1 MKNLKRK
8 YDKVYY
14 TNFIHS
20 EFIKDILLKTKWEN
34 CDINTFSLMYLMGLS
49 NTYYRE
55 IVPKLKEE
63 YIVVLDRYIYTII
76 SKNIVS
82 SEVKNDKWINK
93 CLEIFRRPDIKIFID
108 TSIDECLKRKNHE
121 DKIILFLGF
130 ITELKGVFDIPDIAK
145 KIIERNR
152 NVKFVLAGSGEIEKL
167 QAIVEEKGI
176 SQYFSFP
183 GWVKKERKEKLL
195 QEADLFFL
203 PSYTE
208 GMPMSILEAMGYGL
222 PIVATNVGGIP
233 QLVEN
238 GKNGYMVEPG
248 KIDDFAK
255 VILELTG
262 NDELIYRMGKESIE
276 KAYEKYSLEKHLE
289 KVCKLYE
296 KSMDE

>member
-108 TSIDECLKRKNHE
+108 TSIDECLKRKNADNKYLSYWE
-121 DKIILFLGF
+121 CGGNIFYD
-130 ITELKGVFDIPDIAK
+130 
-145 KIIERNR
+145 
-152 NVKFVLAGSGEIEKL
+152 EKL
-167 QAIVEEKGI
+167 RQGYDKSKYNENFLKYQTKIQEIYQRYIKKDGDWSII
-176 SQYFSFP
+176 S
-183 GWVKKERKEKLL
+183 
-195 QEADLFFL
+195 
-203 PSYTE
+203 
-208 GMPMSILEAMGYGL
+208 
-222 PIVATNVGGIP
+222 
-233 QLVEN
+233 
-238 GKNGYMVEPG
+238 
-248 KIDDFAK
+248 
-255 VILELTG
+255 G
-262 NDELIYRMGKESIE
+262 NNSKESISKQIFKE
-276 KAYEKYSLEKHLE
+276 VIKKLEERK
-289 KVCKLYE
+289 
-296 KSMDE
+296 

>member
-1 MKNLKRK
+1 MQIIWMVLSEEWKNNLQVVKTNTS
-8 YDKVYY
+8 KVVIENYSI
-14 TNFIHS
+14 IHK
-20 EFIKDILLKTKWEN
+20 EF
-34 CDINTFSLMYLMGLS
+34 
-49 NTYYRE
+49 
-55 IVPKLKEE
+55 
-63 YIVVLDRYIYTII
+63 
-76 SKNIVS
+76 
-82 SEVKNDKWINK
+82 
-93 CLEIFRRPDIKIFID
+93 
-108 TSIDECLKRKNHE
+108 LKRKNHQ

-167 QAIVEEKGI
+167 QAIIEEKGV

-183 GWVKKERKEKLL
+183 GWVKNEKKEKLL

-248 KIDDFAK
+248 SIDDFAK
-255 VILELTG
+255 VILELIG
-262 NDELIYRMGKESIE
+262 NDELIYCMGKESIE

-296 KSMDE
+296 KAMDE